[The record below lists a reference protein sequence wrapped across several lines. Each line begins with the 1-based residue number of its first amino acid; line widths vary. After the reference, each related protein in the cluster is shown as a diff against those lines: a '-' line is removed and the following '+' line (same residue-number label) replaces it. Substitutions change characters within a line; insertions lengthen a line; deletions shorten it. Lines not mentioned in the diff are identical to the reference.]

1 MILLNFFAIPKK
13 YLIFVLWHCIA
24 LLAACMTSKTY
35 SSIELNEI
43 VVQSDLRRSSLFET
57 AASLSVLDNKTI
69 ELREAKHLENL
80 INLIPNVNFS
90 SGASRGRFFQIRGI
104 GERSQFIEPLNPSV
118 GLLIDGI
125 DFTGIAGAATTMD
138 LEQVEIFRGPQGTIY
153 GANALAGLISLKSKQ
168 PTENA
173 EGNILLSAGR
183 FDTRSIEM
191 AVGGTMN
198 DETAYRLALLKHSS
212 DGYTGNEFLQ
222 RDDTDNIDEKSMR
235 AIVQWQPTDAF
246 TSKFTLFFAQVDN
259 GYDSFSLDNT
269 RVTLSDKPG
278 HDRQKS
284 EALAIDNKWSIKDG
298 FDLFALLSH
307 AETDSEYGYDED
319 WAFPDICV
327 GLSCEGWEYSSED
340 NYMRDRTNSALDIK
354 LVSKRPILVFG
365 GSYNWIIGAYLR
377 RQDERLLRQYTYEPM
392 DFSSDFDTKN
402 RAIYGE
408 VSTEYENDL
417 SLSFGARLETRDA
430 DYNDSD
436 LVRHH
441 ISEDFWGGRISL
453 SYKYSE
459 DIMLY
464 GLISR
469 GYKAG
474 GVNSEP
480 FLELEDRAF
489 DTELMW
495 NFELGMK
502 GIWMNG
508 RLQGQLSAFNQK
520 RKDIQIKQSL
530 VQTREGSYASDF
542 VDFIGNSA
550 QGSNYGLELETIW
563 MVTSRLS
570 VFINLG
576 LLKTKYDIPEAK
588 LLNRREQAHA
598 PNYQF
603 YIGAEYIL
611 NENLSLNLEIEG
623 KDEFYLSSS
632 HQERSDSYE
641 LFNIKL
647 NYGFDRWDVSFWIRN
662 LTDKDVIVRGFG
674 GFGNDPRKFYAT
686 EPYYQYGEPKSL
698 GFSARYEF

>member
-198 DETAYRLALLKHSS
+198 DDTAYRLALLKHSS

-327 GLSCEGWEYSSED
+327 GLSCEGW
-340 NYMRDRTNSALDIK
+340 
-354 LVSKRPILVFG
+354 
-365 GSYNWIIGAYLR
+365 
-377 RQDERLLRQYTYEPM
+377 
-392 DFSSDFDTKN
+392 
-402 RAIYGE
+402 
-408 VSTEYENDL
+408 
-417 SLSFGARLETRDA
+417 
-430 DYNDSD
+430 
-436 LVRHH
+436 
-441 ISEDFWGGRISL
+441 
-453 SYKYSE
+453 
-459 DIMLY
+459 
-464 GLISR
+464 
-469 GYKAG
+469 
-474 GVNSEP
+474 
-480 FLELEDRAF
+480 
-489 DTELMW
+489 
-495 NFELGMK
+495 
-502 GIWMNG
+502 
-508 RLQGQLSAFNQK
+508 
-520 RKDIQIKQSL
+520 
-530 VQTREGSYASDF
+530 
-542 VDFIGNSA
+542 
-550 QGSNYGLELETIW
+550 
-563 MVTSRLS
+563 
-570 VFINLG
+570 
-576 LLKTKYDIPEAK
+576 
-588 LLNRREQAHA
+588 
-598 PNYQF
+598 
-603 YIGAEYIL
+603 
-611 NENLSLNLEIEG
+611 
-623 KDEFYLSSS
+623 
-632 HQERSDSYE
+632 
-641 LFNIKL
+641 
-647 NYGFDRWDVSFWIRN
+647 
-662 LTDKDVIVRGFG
+662 
-674 GFGNDPRKFYAT
+674 
-686 EPYYQYGEPKSL
+686 
-698 GFSARYEF
+698 